1 MQFFILDKNGVGKIL
16 MYNLKFLKPLNVGN
30 LKIEIPIF
38 QGGMGVK
45 VSMAS
50 LASAVA
56 NCGAAGIIA
65 SVGLGYGVKDF
76 EKHFVEASKE
86 GLRIEIRE
94 AKKLTKGAVGVN
106 ILVALS
112 NFEDLVRVATEEKA
126 DFIVSGAGLPL
137 KLPELTDGSDIKLI
151 PIVSHPRVANL
162 IIKAWK
168 KRYNRSPDA
177 ILVEGPDAGGH
188 LGFASDELK
197 SNSANPLEA
206 ITKDVIEAIRPFE
219 TQDTKIPVI
228 AAGGIYTGSD
238 IAKFIMLGASGVQI
252 ATRFVATNECS
263 VAKEF
268 KDLYVATSN
277 KDDLVI
283 IDSPVGLPGR
293 AIRTKFLDSA
303 MEGKKMPIRCPYQ
316 CLKTCNPST
325 APYCIA
331 EALCNASIGDIDNAI
346 VFSGTNVTRIKKIV
360 SVKELIDE
368 LVNEAEM
375 TLSKSKDEASPA
387 GDNS

>member
-1 MQFFILDKNGVGKIL
+1 
-16 MYNLKFLKPLNVGN
+16 MYSLNFLKPLNIGN
-30 LKIEIPIF
+30 MKIEIPIF

-65 SVGLGYGVKDF
+65 SVGLGYGTKDYD
-76 EKHFVEASKE
+76 KHFVEASRE
-86 GLRIEIRE
+86 GLRNEIRE
-94 AKKLTKGAVGVN
+94 AKNLTKGVVGVN
-106 ILVALS
+106 IMVALS
-112 NFEDLVRVATEEKA
+112 NYEDLVRTTVEEKA

-137 KLPELTDGSDIKLI
+137 KLPELTKDSDIKLI
-151 PIVSHPRVANL
+151 PIVSHPRVADL
-162 IIKAWK
+162 ITKVWK
-168 KRYNRSPDA
+168 KRYDRLPDA
-177 ILVEGPDAGGH
+177 ILVEGPYAGGH
-188 LGFASDELK
+188 MGFTADELK
-197 SNSANPLEA
+197 SDSADSLEA
-206 ITKDVIEAIRPFE
+206 ITKDVISVTAPYEASHNA
-219 TQDTKIPVI
+219 KIPII
-228 AAGGIYTGSD
+228 AAGGIYTGAD

-277 KDDLVI
+277 KDDIVI

-293 AIRTKFLDSA
+293 AIRTKFIDSVTA
-303 MEGKKMPIRCPYQ
+303 GKKMPIKCPYR
-316 CLKTCNPST
+316 CLKTCNPAT

-331 EALCNASIGDIDNAI
+331 EALCNASVGDIDNGI
-346 VFSGTNVTRIKKIV
+346 VFSGTNVTRITKIV

-368 LVNEAEM
+368 LISETETA
-375 TLSKSKDEASPA
+375 LSKLKDEAGPTGFKS
-387 GDNS
+387 